1 MTFSILA
8 DRLDNWIARNIFQS
22 TVVLAN
28 PVSIV
33 ATPFDGWFKLRGALF
48 IALVARLRNP
58 AQKYENYQTP
68 NDSERDICMSLALS
82 LLCKGDNFKQSF
94 GNTFGG
100 LQRRAFLLLSAYG
113 KKALFVPGSVPVV
126 WGIG

>member
-1 MTFSILA
+1 MIL
-8 DRLDNWIARNIFQS
+8 S
-22 TVVLAN
+22 
-28 PVSIV
+28 
-33 ATPFDGWFKLRGALF
+33 ATSVCRSRSG
-48 IALVARLRNP
+48 
-58 AQKYENYQTP
+58 
-68 NDSERDICMSLALS
+68 

-126 WGIG
+126 WSIG